1 QAPDSHDIRPILSGR
16 DGSREYVY
24 VEHFSDRPPRRSNV
38 FGWALREGQFKL
50 VQADGSK
57 PMLYDL
63 STDPLEAMDLL
74 ADDTS
79 PEEAA
84 IVANLEA
91 RFTRIRGQ

>member
-1 QAPDSHDIRPILSGR
+1 M
-16 DGSREYVY
+16 
-24 VEHFSDRPPRRSNV
+24 
-38 FGWALREGQFKL
+38 REGQFKL

-74 ADDTS
+74 ADGKS

-84 IVANLEA
+84 IVASLEA
-91 RFTRIRGQ
+91 RFAQIRGQ